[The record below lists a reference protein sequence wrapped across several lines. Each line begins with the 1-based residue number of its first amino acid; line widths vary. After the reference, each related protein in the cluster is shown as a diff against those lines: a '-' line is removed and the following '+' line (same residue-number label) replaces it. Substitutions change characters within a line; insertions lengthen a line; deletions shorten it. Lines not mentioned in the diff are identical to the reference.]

1 MTETPSLDDAGY
13 EALSDFRYELRRFLA
28 FAEDNARN
36 QGLSVQQ
43 HQLLLAIR
51 GHYQGEVSIAWVAE
65 RLLIKPHSAS
75 ELVHRLEAR
84 NLVVRNKSA
93 KDARRVALTL
103 TPLAERLLG
112 ELSTVHRA
120 EIERIQPQLMRALKR
135 LTRPASR

>member
-28 FAEDNARN
+28 FAENNARD

-51 GHYQGEVSIAWVAE
+51 GHYHGEVSVNWVAE

-75 ELVHRLEAR
+75 ELVNRLEAR
-84 NLVVRNKSA
+84 NLVIRTRSA
-93 KDARRVALTL
+93 QDARRVGLTL

-112 ELSTVHRA
+112 ELSSVHRA
-120 EIERIQPQLMRALKR
+120 EIERIQPQLLRALKR
-135 LTRPASR
+135 LTRPGAR